1 MVAEFVDL
9 LPAAEAAGLQAWIAA
24 QVRFPS
30 GVVDRIVPA
39 TTEADRERVAALLG
53 VEDAGVVVTEPFR
66 QWVIEDDFAGPRPA
80 WEAVGAQLTADVHP
94 YEQVKL
100 RMLNGAHSALAYLGA
115 LAGDTSVAA
124 AVADGGFAGLVE
136 RMLAEEVIPT
146 LDAPA
151 GMDLREYADGVLRRF
166 ANPALRHRTAQVAM
180 DGSQKLPQRLL
191 ATIRACRAAG
201 VEPRRTAFAVA
212 AWMRWVWTDRT
223 DTGAPRDLD
232 DPLAPELRTAVQGCT
247 SAGQVVGRLLAVTE
261 VFGPDLI
268 ADPVVVALLTEAL
281 TLLTADGARAAAR
294 GVSARW

>member
-1 MVAEFVDL
+1 
-9 LPAAEAAGLQAWIAA
+9 
-24 QVRFPS
+24 
-30 GVVDRIVPA
+30 
-39 TTEADRERVAALLG
+39 
-53 VEDAGVVVTEPFR
+53 
-66 QWVIEDDFAGPRPA
+66 
-80 WEAVGAQLTADVHP
+80 
-94 YEQVKL
+94 
-100 RMLNGAHSALAYLGA
+100 
-115 LAGDTSVAA
+115 
-124 AVADGGFAGLVE
+124 
-136 RMLAEEVIPT
+136 
-146 LDAPA
+146 
-151 GMDLREYADGVLRRF
+151 
-166 ANPALRHRTAQVAM
+166 M

-261 VFGPDLI
+261 VFGPDLV
-268 ADPVVVALLTEAL
+268 ADPVVGARLTEAL